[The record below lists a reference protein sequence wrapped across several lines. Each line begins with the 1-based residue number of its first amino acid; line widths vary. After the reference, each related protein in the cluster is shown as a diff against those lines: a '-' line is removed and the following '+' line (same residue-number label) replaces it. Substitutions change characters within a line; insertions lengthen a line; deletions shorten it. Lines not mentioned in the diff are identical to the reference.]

1 MALAL
6 LKRFPA
12 VTAAVGY
19 SLLYTAFFAPVLL
32 AGRVLANGDGFL
44 FGLPAFLSGH
54 ELWTDMLFAG
64 YPTAADPQMMA
75 WYPVA
80 AVLSLGGL
88 DGWNLFVLS
97 GYVLASTFAFGY
109 ARALTGSTL
118 GGVVA
123 GLVYGLGG
131 FMVSHLGHTNMVHA
145 AAWLPLA
152 VHGVDELRRG
162 WDRRWFSA
170 TAVAVGMCMVAGHPQ
185 IFVYAAVVLGVYVA
199 VCAFGAAQGA
209 TRYAATV
216 SASVALGVA
225 LGAVLLVP
233 MLELARAGLRSQM
246 SFETFTSFSLPP
258 GQTICVLFPYLF
270 GGAAI
275 GPYETAYAGEWYLG
289 EVTGYVGLATLVLA
303 AIGLVAARRDRVAWL
318 WVSAIAL
325 ALVVAVGG
333 ATPLGRVLYH
343 VPVVNMLRAPART
356 LLVFTLAISVLAAY
370 GVSAI
375 ESGRVRVRGVAA
387 AVVASAV
394 GMIGAVAAVFHYANE
409 LQSAVVRIGDS
420 WASSLS
426 ASSPAV
432 AVPLAVFAA
441 GAGALVV
448 WAWRPEGLARRALLV
463 AVLVADLA
471 SFGWFFAWRQVPSRA
486 DCAPPDEARRL
497 GASLA
502 ETRQRLLPV
511 RDTTGSP
518 IQVAPNVSRL
528 WGVPSASGYSP
539 LIPKRYSELARMEV
553 SGAVSGNWSAPDDV
567 TLDVLATRYVVLPGV
582 PPPVTGVDRA
592 ALDPTLD
599 LEISLGTGCDAQLP
613 RDASLALSVP
623 TRAASLSVVSTLAC
637 STSIPNDAEVA
648 RLTVVDVRG
657 ESQQV
662 GLLAGRDTSEWAI
675 DCGDVRAVVLH
686 RRAEV
691 YESFSTTRPSGEQ
704 CLGHRYRATLQLP
717 HPADVARI
725 EVAWVAPYG
734 TLVLRSILLTDENG
748 TTRAVTLL
756 PGGLAD
762 GARWRLFEDS
772 PRVRVYEN
780 LRARPR
786 AWLVFDAE
794 RVDDAASL
802 AAIRTSRLPDGR
814 PFDPTRTALV
824 ETVAAETRADPD
836 PSSLAELVSTGG
848 SSMEVRTRSASPA
861 LLVTSDAWYPGW
873 RATVDGVPAEVV
885 RADYA
890 LRGVKV
896 PAGEHTVR
904 FVYRPWSVTLGV
916 AVTLAALVALAVVVL
931 RRSRPREHSNH
942 M

>member
-19 SLLYTAFFAPVLL
+19 SLLYTAFFAPVLF

-44 FGLPAFLSGH
+44 FGLPAFLAGR

-80 AVLSLGGL
+80 AIFALAGL
-88 DGWNLFVLS
+88 DGFNLFVLS

-118 GGVVA
+118 GGAVA

-131 FMVSHLGHTNMVHA
+131 FMISHLGHTNMVHT

-152 VHGVDELRRG
+152 LHGVEALRRG
-162 WDRRWFSA
+162 WNRRWFAA
-170 TAVAVGMCMVAGHPQ
+170 TAVAIGMCLVAGHPQ
-185 IFVYAAVVLGVYVA
+185 IFVYASVVLGVYVA
-199 VCAFGAAQGA
+199 VCAFGATQGA
-209 TRYAATV
+209 VRYAATTA
-216 SASVALGVA
+216 ASVALGVG

-233 MLELARAGLRSQM
+233 MLELARAGLRSEM
-246 SFETFTSFSLPP
+246 SFEAFTSFSLPP
-258 GQTICVLFPYLF
+258 AQTICVLFPYLF

-289 EVTGYVGLATLVLA
+289 EVTGYVGLVTLVLA
-303 AIGLVAARRDRVAWL
+303 GIGLMAARRDRVVWI
-318 WVSAIAL
+318 WVAAAAL
-325 ALVVAVGG
+325 ALTVAVGG

-356 LLVFTLAISVLAAY
+356 LVVLTLSASVLAAY
-370 GVSAI
+370 GVSAV
-375 ESGRVRVRGVAA
+375 EAARVRFRGVAIAVSVGA
-387 AVVASAV
+387 A
-394 GMIGAVAAVFHYANE
+394 GMVAAVAGIFRYADA
-409 LQSAVVRIGDS
+409 LQSAVVRTGDS

-426 ASSPAV
+426 LRSPAV
-432 AVPLAVFAA
+432 AVPLAVFVA
-441 GAGALVV
+441 GAAALLV
-448 WAWRPEGLARRALLV
+448 WAWRPQGLARRALIV

-486 DCAPPDEARRL
+486 DCAPPDRARRYGPAL
-497 GASLA
+497 V

-511 RDTTGSP
+511 RDNLGAP
-518 IQVAPNVSRL
+518 VEVAPNISRL
-528 WGVPSASGYSP
+528 WGVPSAGGYSP
-539 LIPKRYSELARMEV
+539 LVLRRYSELARMEA

-567 TLDVLATRYVVLPGV
+567 TLDLLATRYVVLPGV
-582 PPPVTGVDRA
+582 DRA
-592 ALDPTLD
+592 ALDPASD
-599 LEISLGTGCDAQLP
+599 LAISLGTGCDAKLP
-613 RDASLALSVP
+613 LDASLALAAP
-623 TRAASLSVVSTLAC
+623 ARAAALSVVSTLAC
-637 STSIPNDAEVA
+637 STSVPDDAEVA

-662 GLLAGRDTSEWAI
+662 SLLAGRDTSEWAI
-675 DCGDVRAVVLH
+675 DCGDVRAVARH
-686 RRAEV
+686 RRAEIN
-691 YESFSTTRPSGEQ
+691 ESFSTTRASGEQ
-704 CLGHRYRATLQLP
+704 CLGHRYRATLALP

-725 EVAWVAPYG
+725 EVAWTAPYG
-734 TLVLRSILLTDENG
+734 TLILRSIMMTDESG
-748 TTRAVTLL
+748 TTRKVTML

-762 GARWRLFEDS
+762 GSRWRQVEDS
-772 PRVRVYEN
+772 PSGRVYEN

-786 AWLVFDAE
+786 AWLAFDTE

-814 PFDPTRTALV
+814 PFDPARTALV
-824 ETVAAETRADPD
+824 ETAGAETSADSD
-836 PSSLAELVSTGG
+836 PSSSAEVVFSEG

-873 RATVDGVPAEVV
+873 TATVDGAPADVV

-896 PAGEHTVR
+896 PAGEHTVT
-904 FVYRPWSVTLGV
+904 FVYRPRSVYLGATV
-916 AVTLAALVALAVVVL
+916 SLVAGLTLLAVSYGGRL
-931 RRSRPREHSNH
+931 RARRRTSV
-942 M
+942 